1 MHSLQRKVLRTI
13 CPDQK
18 RSDRTYYQ
26 YLLQARVKYRAEQ

>member
-13 CPDQK
+13 CPTK